1 MGDVEL
7 TYRYCISIMK
17 IFSFLVLLFILTSC
31 ATTVGV
37 EYDYET
43 DFSNY
48 KTYNYNPE
56 MDSKLSPLDDKIILD
71 IADKLLLTKNLHKSE
86 TPQVYVNFYVD
97 EKTHLSKNTVT
108 VGFIPIGKKVNSQ
121 QFNFELINASNNNIL
136 WKAVAKDEMKLNASP
151 SEKEKYYTGILQ
163 EILIK
168 YPPKNK

>member
-1 MGDVEL
+1 
-7 TYRYCISIMK
+7 
-17 IFSFLVLLFILTSC
+17 
-31 ATTVGV
+31 
-37 EYDYET
+37 
-43 DFSNY
+43 
-48 KTYNYNPE
+48 
-56 MDSKLSPLDDKIILD
+56 MDSKLNPADNKIILD
-71 IADKLLLTKNLHKSE
+71 IADKLLPSHNLQKSE
-86 TPQVYVNFYVD
+86 TPQVYINFYVNED
-97 EKTHLSKNTVT
+97 TVRSKNTVT

>member
-1 MGDVEL
+1 
-7 TYRYCISIMK
+7 MK
-17 IFSFLVLLFILTSC
+17 YLVFSLLILLTSC

-43 DFSNY
+43 DFTNY
-48 KTYNYNPE
+48 KTYSFNPKME
-56 MDSKLSPLDDKIILD
+56 SKLDTLE
-71 IADKLLLTKNLHKSE
+71 DKLIMGIANKLLPADNLLKSE
-86 TPQVYVNFYVD
+86 TPQVYVNFYVN
-97 EKTHLSKNTVT
+97 EKEVLSKNTVT

-121 QFNFELINASNNNIL
+121 QFNFELIDASTNKML

-163 EILIK
+163 KILIK